1 MTNTWKHFI
10 ENVKLRRFTVLLLII
25 VVLWLMRSMM
35 NLILFTFILTYLVVS
50 WVRLVQRWLPRMST
64 SLIVIVTYVLLIVLL
79 YLGVTRYLPVLSR
92 QVSCAGLSL
101 LDVFRQPDRKLSGV
115 RI

>member
-1 MTNTWKHFI
+1 MTNAWKHFI

-79 YLGVTRYLPVLSR
+79 YLGVTRYLPLS
-92 QVSCAGLSL
+92 
-101 LDVFRQPDRKLSGV
+101 
-115 RI
+115 